1 MNMQPLTFKDYYS
14 AVMKYMD
21 IVGQDSEAIPKRVA
35 WRIYQLIEPR
45 FMELDYAIDVRVI
58 DGMVDQYSSSF
69 AIPLSEDAKRA
80 EHQQMYR
87 IIIDG
92 TVGSAYYLGHESNYY
107 LLPRT
112 DSARYLLMKLIYK
125 DEVRQLKETI
135 ETPAIGEAY
144 A

>member
-1 MNMQPLTFKDYYS
+1 MQPLTFKDYYL
-14 AVMKYMD
+14 AVLKYMD

-45 FMELDYAIDVRVI
+45 FMELDYAIDIRVV
-58 DGMVDQYSSSF
+58 DRMVESFSSSL
-69 AIPLSEDAKRA
+69 AKPLSEEAKHA
-80 EHQQMYR
+80 ERQRMYR

-92 TVGSAYYLGHESNYY
+92 TVGSAYYLGHESGYY

-112 DSARYLLMKLIYK
+112 DSAKYLLMMSLYR
-125 DEVRQLKETI
+125 DDLRQLKEVI
-135 ETPAIGEAY
+135 ESPSIGEEY

>member
-1 MNMQPLTFKDYYS
+1 MNMQPLTFKDYYL
-14 AVMKYMD
+14 AVLKYMD

-45 FMELDYAIDVRVI
+45 FMELDYAIDVRV
-58 DGMVDQYSSSF
+58 VDQMVESYSSSF
-69 AIPLSEDAKRA
+69 VKHLSEEAKRA
-80 EHQQMYR
+80 EHQKLYR
-87 IIIDG
+87 TIIDG

-112 DSARYLLMKLIYK
+112 DSAKYLLMKTLYR
-125 DEVRQLKETI
+125 DDVRQLKQTI
-135 ETPAIGEAY
+135 ESPSIGEVY